1 MYKHLKFVVPIV
13 ALAAAGCNAVIV
25 EDLPGPRFAYF
36 DGDFEYATN
45 KGSIVTDVSGNPFG
59 MDRKQFGSVVRHAM
73 RNQITLATKANFVAA
88 PDGETVSPY
97 RVVVAFNPPTHI
109 SNHDLCEQRG
119 KTPSVVAGGK
129 VEVRMAFCF
138 GDSLKSG
145 SAAWVN
151 GLSSASDP
159 RFGRLVRGATRAMI
173 PVHDSEETGE
183 GAIRP

>member
-1 MYKHLKFVVPIV
+1 MNKYLKFVIPIV
-13 ALAAAGCNAVIV
+13 ALAATGCNAVIV
-25 EDLPGPRFAYF
+25 EDFPGPRFSYF

-59 MDRKQFGSVVRHAM
+59 IDRTQFESLVRNAM
-73 RNQITLATKANFVAA
+73 RNQVALATKANFVAA
-88 PDGETVSPY
+88 PDGATVAPY
-97 RVVVAFNPPTHI
+97 RVVVAFNPPAHI

-119 KTPSVVAGGK
+119 KTPSASGNGR

-151 GLSSASDP
+151 GLASANDP
-159 RFGRLVRGATRAMI
+159 RFGQLVRAATRAMI
-173 PVHDSEETGE
+173 PLHDSEEAGE
-183 GAIRP
+183 GGILP